1 MELSS
6 PRRDLKIALT
16 EIEKM
21 KDTISFD
28 EFQESWENFLFR
40 IERAWEL
47 TERTLKKHKGFE
59 QWHKPYSH
67 LRKKDP
73 LLIFLKQARN
83 SEMHSISS
91 SISKPLK
98 MVIKDQTGNGLTVNS
113 ISSQL
118 ESGTLTIEIDS
129 PDLFPDAKVEIQP
142 SDPELIR
149 IKNRGKWYNPPWCHL
164 KERIDDLH
172 PVSIAMLA
180 HQFYSSYISEA
191 EFWLDKK

>member
-1 MELSS
+1 
-6 PRRDLKIALT
+6 
-16 EIEKM
+16 
-21 KDTISFD
+21 
-28 EFQESWENFLFR
+28 
-40 IERAWEL
+40 
-47 TERTLKKHKGFE
+47 
-59 QWHKPYSH
+59 
-67 LRKKDP
+67 
-73 LLIFLKQARN
+73 
-83 SEMHSISS
+83 
-91 SISKPLK
+91 

-149 IKNRGKWYNPPWCHL
+149 IKNRGKWYNHPWCHL

-172 PVSIAMLA
+172 PVSIATLA